1 MIKHVY
7 MRKIPMNQYL
17 LNKSEKVVLNHYDDP
32 KTFIKYSNDMQIVYR
47 IISKYNLGKKPKV
60 LIVC

>member
-47 IISKYNLGKKPKV
+47 IV
-60 LIVC
+60 